1 MHIDEFNVEHS
12 VLHIGFV
19 QKLVRYFQM
28 AMVYVEKIMIN
39 QQFAPAAGEDTV
51 DSTLY
56 MYL

>member
-1 MHIDEFNVEHS
+1 
-12 VLHIGFV
+12 
-19 QKLVRYFQM
+19 M